1 MRLLVV
7 EDERGIA
14 NFIKEGLEEEGYAV
28 DVSAN
33 GARGLELAA
42 VNDYDLLIL
51 DWMLP
56 GLSGIEICRRIRE
69 IDQDIPIIFL
79 TAKDTTDDAI
89 FGLETGAN
97 DYMKKPFE
105 FAELLARIRVQLR
118 PKKGS
123 SRVLHAG
130 DIVLDPDT
138 HRVFKGKHEV
148 VLTAREFSLLE
159 FLLHNKGKVCSRIR
173 IIEHVWNIHFD
184 SDTSVIDVY
193 INYLR
198 KKLDDGSGKQVIQTI
213 RGVGYIV
220 QDSE

>member
-105 FAELLARIRVQLR
+105 FAELLASIRLQLR
-118 PKKGS
+118 P
-123 SRVLHAG
+123 
-130 DIVLDPDT
+130 
-138 HRVFKGKHEV
+138 
-148 VLTAREFSLLE
+148 
-159 FLLHNKGKVCSRIR
+159 N
-173 IIEHVWNIHFD
+173 
-184 SDTSVIDVY
+184 
-193 INYLR
+193 
-198 KKLDDGSGKQVIQTI
+198 
-213 RGVGYIV
+213 
-220 QDSE
+220 